1 MRESDKEKFRNK
13 IFPYFFEL
21 GLGRS
26 AVWLITSGV

>member
-13 IFPYFFEL
+13 IFPSSFEL

-26 AVWLITSGV
+26 AVWLPAAGG